1 MGILDWAKGQFIE
14 IIEWQD
20 DSRDTVA
27 WRFPVYRNE
36 IKYGAQLVVRESQI
50 AVFLNEG
57 KCADVFGPG
66 RYELTTKN
74 LPVLATLKGWKYGFE
89 SPFKADVTFITT
101 RRFTDLKWGT
111 MNPVML
117 RDADFGVL
125 RLRAFGTYALKV
137 TDGKAFVQELAGT
150 DAQLPIGALQD
161 HLRNKLVARFT
172 DTLGESKIPALD
184 LASKYDEIAEGLGE
198 RINREL
204 NPQGLSVVDLHVENI
219 SLPPEV
225 EQALD
230 ARSKMN
236 VIGDL
241 GKYTQLH
248 TAESMPIAAANQ
260 GIGGAGLGLG
270 LGAGIGAAM
279 GQQVANAVRP
289 GAPQPPDT
297 FAATVAGAAGAATT
311 TGRACPTCQAALAP
325 AAKFCAECGAPAPI
339 ATFCVGC
346 GKPLAP
352 GAKFCADCGT
362 KAG

>member
-1 MGILDWAKGQFIE
+1 MGILDWAKNQFIE

-36 IKYGAQLVVRESQI
+36 IKYGAQLTVREGQI

-57 KCADVFGPG
+57 TCADVFGPG

-89 SPFKADVTFITT
+89 SPFKADVTFVAT

-111 MNPVML
+111 LNPVML

-137 TDGKAFVQELAGT
+137 TDGKAFVRELAGT
-150 DAQLPIGALQD
+150 DSQVLIGALQD

-172 DTLGESKIPALD
+172 DTLGEAGIPALD
-184 LASKYDEIAEGLGE
+184 LASRYDEIAAGLAE
-198 RINREL
+198 RINAEL
-204 NPQGLSVVDLHVENI
+204 GPQGASVVDLHVENI

-241 GKYTQLH
+241 GKYTQFK
-248 TAESMPIAAANQ
+248 TAESVPIAAGNP
-260 GIGGAGLGLG
+260 GIGGAGIGLG
-270 LGAGIGAAM
+270 LGAGIGAVL
-279 GQQVANAVRP
+279 GQQVAGALQP
-289 GAPQPPDT
+289 GAPRAPDA
-297 FAATVAGAAGAATT
+297 FAAPVAGAAAAGGAV
-311 TGRACPTCQAALAP
+311 RACATCQATLAP
-325 AAKFCAECGAPAPI
+325 AAKFCPECGSPAPS
-339 ATFCVGC
+339 ALFCVGC

-352 GAKFCADCGT
+352 GAKFCPDCGT